1 MSQPPSG
8 GVPSSLRTVGG
19 LLVLGFVGC
28 LGYSKPIAGQNIW
41 QDLVFT
47 GGLSA
52 EGYRGNLPAVTLTA
66 VDSTEEASA
75 AVGELGLRGLVTL
88 LDREERTVT
97 MEFDT
102 GLRQF
107 VAGGFKL
114 ASYAPKEL
122 VGRVD
127 LTYREAAGSLGELW
141 FFGGVSGRTVANRPP
156 MPLFLQ
162 PGFNTVHGRVQ
173 LRLLPVN
180 GVSYDA
186 QLFGETAAYSST
198 RRTPQLALLDR
209 KAVGVEVGATWGVD
223 WTIRGYMGFRYSEYE
238 NQGTFDPGDPL
249 RRDKTFNLG
258 ATWILQ
264 SSILARIGMEGG
276 LNRSNSSRPE
286 YNAVRLRADVAVP
299 IRQDFNISFS
309 ADLTAKDY
317 LTDTGDALLI
327 PGEEADN
334 ASVVYVEASRPLFL
348 NLDGALR
355 FGWTRAERNIGDE
368 YYERFGGSLLFRYRP
383 FN

>member
-1 MSQPPSG
+1 MKYTH
-8 GVPSSLRTVGG
+8 SSNAPRLFRILAGILLVGG
-19 LLVLGFVGC
+19 LGGLSLPVPV
-28 LGYSKPIAGQNIW
+28 AGQIVW

-52 EGYRGNLPAVTLTA
+52 EGYHGNLPAVTLTA

-88 LDREERTVT
+88 LDREERTIRLQ
-97 MEFDT
+97 FDS

-114 ASYAPKEL
+114 SSYAPKEL

-127 LTYREAAGSLGELW
+127 VSYREAAGSLGELW
-141 FFGGVSGRTVANRPP
+141 FFAGVSGRRVTDRPP

-162 PGFNTVHGRVQ
+162 PGFSTVDGRVQ
-173 LRLLPVN
+173 LRLFPIN
-180 GVSYDA
+180 GVFYDA
-186 QLFGETAAYSST
+186 QLFGEVAGYGSN
-198 RRTPQLALLDR
+198 RVTPQLALLDR
-209 KAVGVEVGATWGVD
+209 RALGVELGAAWGTE
-223 WTIRGYMGFRYSEYE
+223 WTIRGYTGFRYSEYK
-238 NQGTFDPGDPL
+238 NQGTFDPKDPL
-249 RRDKTFNLG
+249 RRDKRFTLG
-258 ATWILQ
+258 ATWTLR
-264 SSILARIGMEGG
+264 SSFLAQVGVEGG

-286 YNAVRLRADVAVP
+286 YNAIRIRAELALPV
-299 IRQDFNISFS
+299 RQDFNLSFS

-334 ASVVYVEASRPLFL
+334 ASVVYLEVSRPLFL

-368 YYERFGGSLLFRYRP
+368 YYERFGTSLLFRYRP

>member
-1 MSQPPSG
+1 MSYPSWAS
-8 GVPSSLRTVGG
+8 VRHSLRTLAA
-19 LLVLGFVGC
+19 LLLLSLSWGLGFP
-28 LGYSKPIAGQNIW
+28 KFTAGQTLW

-47 GGLSA
+47 GGVSA

-75 AVGELGLRGLVTL
+75 AVGEMGLRGVLTL
-88 LDREERTVT
+88 LDREERTVSLQ
-97 MEFDT
+97 FDT

-114 ASYAPKEL
+114 SSYAPKEL

-127 LTYREAAGSLGELW
+127 LSYRETVGSLGELW
-141 FFGGVSGRTVANRPP
+141 FFGGVSGRRVTDRPP
-156 MPLFLQ
+156 MPLFIQ
-162 PGFNTVHGRVQ
+162 PGFSTFDGRIQ
-173 LRLLPVN
+173 LRLDPIN
-180 GVSYDA
+180 GVAYYA
-186 QLFGETAAYSST
+186 QLFGEVDEYSST
-198 RRTPQLALLDR
+198 QVTPQLALLDR
-209 KAVGVEVGATWGVD
+209 KAAGLEVGATWGPD
-223 WTIRGYMGFRYSEYE
+223 WTIRGYTGFRYSEYE
-238 NQGTFDPGDPL
+238 NQGTFDPEDPL

-258 ATWILQ
+258 AIWTLR
-264 SSILARIGMEGG
+264 SSILAEVGIEGV

-286 YNAVRLRADVAVP
+286 YNALRVRAFVAVP
-299 IRQDFNISFS
+299 VWQDFNISIS

-334 ASVVYVEASRPLFL
+334 ASVVYVEANRPLFL

>member
-1 MSQPPSG
+1 MRHTSPSG
-8 GVPSSLRTVGG
+8 VRYSLRSLVGFF
-19 LLVLGFVGC
+19 LLALSGTSAFSTP
-28 LGYSKPIAGQNIW
+28 LAGQLNW
-41 QDLVFT
+41 RDLVFT

-75 AVGELGLRGLVTL
+75 AVGEMGLRGSVVL
-88 LDREERTVT
+88 LDHEERTVT
-97 MEFDT
+97 LRFDS

-114 ASYAPKEL
+114 SSYAPKEL
-122 VGRVD
+122 VGRVN
-127 LTYREAAGSLGELW
+127 LSYRETAGTLGEIW
-141 FFGGVSGRTVANRPP
+141 FHGGLSGRRVTDRPP

-162 PGFNTVHGRVQ
+162 PGFGIIDGRVE
-173 LRLLPVN
+173 LRLLPVG
-180 GVSYDA
+180 GVLYDA
-186 QLFGETAAYSST
+186 QLFGEMAEYSST
-198 RRTPQLALLDR
+198 DATPQLALLDR
-209 KAVGVEVGATWGVD
+209 KAVGVELGATWGSD
-223 WTIRGYMGFRYSEYE
+223 WTIRGYAGFRYSEFE
-238 NQGTFDPGDPL
+238 NQGTFDPSDPL

-258 ATWILQ
+258 ATWTLR
-264 SSILARIGMEGG
+264 SSLLAQVGVEGG

-286 YNAVRLRADVAVP
+286 YNAVRVRAFIAVP
-299 IRQDFNISFS
+299 LRQDFNISFS

-317 LTDTGDALLI
+317 LTGTGDALLI

-348 NLDGALR
+348 NLDGAVR